1 MLPDHFEL
9 KFGEMLQV
17 AQGLD
22 PGAVDD
28 SEALVAVVQ
37 LFVGLVV
44 RLVFVGV
51 RVILMDNEVV
61 FFDEL
66 FEIYLGALVTG

>member
-1 MLPDHFEL
+1 MLH
-9 KFGEMLQV
+9 V

-51 RVILMDNEVV
+51 LRVILMDNEVV

-66 FEIYLGALVTG
+66 FEVLLGALVTG

>member
-1 MLPDHFEL
+1 MLH
-9 KFGEMLQV
+9 V

-44 RLVFVGV
+44 RLVFVEV
-51 RVILMDNEVV
+51 LRVILMDNEVV

-66 FEIYLGALVTG
+66 FEVLLGALVTG